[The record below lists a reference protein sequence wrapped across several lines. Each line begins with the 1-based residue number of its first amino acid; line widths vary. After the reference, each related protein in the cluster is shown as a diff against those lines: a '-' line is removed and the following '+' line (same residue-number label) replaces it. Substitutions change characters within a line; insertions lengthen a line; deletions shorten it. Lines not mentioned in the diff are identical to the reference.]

1 MSENK
6 CYGNCKHFND
16 EDIEGFSYCEIEHGF
31 KCCEI
36 EHGFKCC
43 DEVCVEHEAINNC
56 WTEITPDNVEELY
69 ESKERVCV
77 AFVCNGEVSYMCGQ
91 FGLTL
96 STMAKYGGYY
106 YYVLPELKIE

>member
-6 CYGNCKHFND
+6 CCGNCKHFKD
-16 EDIEGFSYCEIEHGF
+16 EDLDGFGF
-31 KCCEI
+31 
-36 EHGFKCC
+36 C
-43 DEVCVEHEAINNC
+43 DKIDSETHCALHYDCHEDLNG

-91 FGLTL
+91 FGITL
-96 STMAKYGGYY
+96 STMAKHGGYY
-106 YYVLPELKIE
+106 YYVLPELKLED